1 VSMKRAVI
9 VGMGFGG
16 LKAARALAGQGVE
29 VLVIDRRNFHL
40 FQPLL
45 YQVATAAIEQ
55 EYIAYPS
62 RAVLRKWKGINF
74 RLGEVTGVDFDNR
87 IVRLADGE
95 VPYDYLVLAAG
106 SATHYFG
113 MKSMEEHSFDLK
125 SLDQTVRL
133 RNHILNSF
141 ELASCEPDPAKRRAL
156 LSFVVVGGGPAGVEF
171 AGSLQELIKHE
182 LIKDYPDLD
191 ESDTKI
197 VLIEARGSILPFLP
211 EKQRDY
217 AVRKLSGMGVEVS
230 LNTQV
235 SGAEA
240 EKVLL
245 ANGAHIPAHTIVWT
259 AGVQAAAIAAA
270 LELPKG
276 AGGRI
281 AVEPDLTIAGRPEV
295 FVVGDI
301 AFLPQNGVPLP
312 MVAQVAMQGGTYA
325 GKAILSK
332 IKGQPVA
339 PFKYFD
345 KGNMAIIGRNAAA
358 VNAFG
363 VFKFNGYFA
372 WVAWL
377 GLHLYYLSGFRN
389 RTMVGIS
396 WMLNYFFRSQ
406 QVRVIS
412 ASTAK
417 EEKVLLKQPDVATST
432 KTS

>member
-1 VSMKRAVI
+1 MKRAVI

-16 LKAARALAGQGVE
+16 LKAARELAGKGLE

-45 YQVATAAIEQ
+45 YQVATASIEQ
-55 EYIAYPS
+55 EYIAYPA

-95 VPYDYLVLAAG
+95 VSYDYLVLAAG

-133 RNHILNSF
+133 RNHILESF
-141 ELASCEPDPAKRRAL
+141 ERAANEPDPAKRQAL

-171 AGSLQELIKHE
+171 AGSLQELIRDE
-182 LIKDYPDLD
+182 LVKDYPNL
-191 ESDTKI
+191 ELADTKI
-197 VLIEARGSILPFLP
+197 VLLEARGFILPFLP

-217 AVRKLSGMGVEVS
+217 ALGKLTGMGIEVS

-245 ANGAHIPAHTIVWT
+245 VNGAHIPAHTIVWT
-259 AGVQAAAIAAA
+259 AGVQAASVAAA
-270 LELPKG
+270 LDLPKG
-276 AGGRI
+276 ASGRI
-281 AVEPDLTIAGRPEV
+281 AVEPDLSIAGRPEV
-295 FVVGDI
+295 FVVGDL
-301 AFLPQNGVPLP
+301 AFLPQNGTPLP
-312 MVAQVAMQGGTYA
+312 MVAQVAMQGGEYV

-332 IKGQPVA
+332 IKGLPVA

-363 VFKFNGYFA
+363 IFKFTGYFA

-377 GLHLYYLSGFRN
+377 ALHLYYLVGFRN

-396 WMLNYFFRSQ
+396 WICNYFFRSQ

-417 EEKVLLKQPDVATST
+417 VEKGLLPQPEVATHT
-432 KTS
+432 PAP

>member
-1 VSMKRAVI
+1 MKRAVI

-16 LKAARALAGQGVE
+16 LKAARALAGKGVE

-62 RAVLRKWKGINF
+62 RAVLRKCKGVNF

-156 LSFVVVGGGPAGVEF
+156 LSFVVIGGGPAGVEF
-171 AGSLQELIKHE
+171 AGSLQELIQHE

-217 AVRKLSGMGVEVS
+217 AVRKLSRMGVEVS

-235 SGAEA
+235 SGAEG

-245 ANGAHIPAHTIVWT
+245 ANGSHIPAHTIVWT

-301 AFLPQNGVPLP
+301 AYLPQNGVPLP
-312 MVAQVAMQGGTYA
+312 MVAQVAMQGGEYA

-363 VFKFNGYFA
+363 VFRFKGFFA
-372 WVAWL
+372 WFAWL
-377 GLHLYYLSGFRN
+377 ALHLYYLTGFRN

-396 WMLNYFFRSQ
+396 WVLNYFFRSQ

-417 EEKVLLKQPDVATST
+417 EERVLLKQPEVATNT
-432 KTS
+432 KAV